1 MIAMRSD
8 LTPYDT
14 GKRAEP
20 KPWATVTGRELAT
33 SEPIDRGLLEDRFGK
48 VDFDDDESST
58 IVTVWVE
65 RDELG
70 RVIVNV
76 QEQRPDVM
84 VRFHS

>member
-1 MIAMRSD
+1 MRSD

-20 KPWATVTGRELAT
+20 RPWAIPTRDQIAT
-33 SEPIDRGLLEDRFGK
+33 AEPIDRGLLEDRFGK

-65 RDELG
+65 HDVLG
-70 RVIVNV
+70 RPVVHI
-76 QEQRPDVM
+76 QEQHPDVT